1 MLTSCPF
8 YGGSRE
14 IGVAAGAANLR
25 GRGAE
30 GTNYGVTVIK
40 LLSTADVSSVLLLGC
55 ALRRTIQIGLGKIC
69 PRKFAFVCGRDVHF
83 QFQRKMTAAA
93 AAAAADGLNDAA
105 ESLLARKVN
114 FDAAVGGGDR
124 FPFSLFKRILPAKSK
139 HFLYV

>member
-40 LLSTADVSSVLLLGC
+40 LLSLRSLAPSTDESSVVRLPPSSGDL
-55 ALRRTIQIGLGKIC
+55 LRREIHIGLGKTC
-69 PRKFAFVCGRDVHF
+69 PSKFAFFCG
-83 QFQRKMTAAA
+83 
-93 AAAAADGLNDAA
+93 
-105 ESLLARKVN
+105 SL
-114 FDAAVGGGDR
+114 
-124 FPFSLFKRILPAKSK
+124 SLSVEK
-139 HFLYV
+139 